1 MPEHH
6 QYVFIGSGVA
16 GVTAAKRLLEN
27 NPQTS
32 ILMLDA
38 GPEVKAKDRRFWWDY
53 LIFERKPYDFTYDI
67 PGQSITQGDINWGY
81 YGSRVMAY
89 GGSTV
94 HWGAWCLRYKP
105 EDFNL
110 FSNTGEGAD
119 WPINYED
126 LSPSSGNGPDYY
138 LEAEKFLSVCGDP
151 CETWNTEVRHH
162 RPYPRP
168 PFDWTAADGVM
179 IEAFKNCGIEPGKM
193 PIARYRKCMTT
204 GTCKYCPFGSRFSA
218 QYILDD
224 LRDEPSYQNFV
235 QRSNS
240 PVMKIIAG
248 DGKRIEA
255 IEVLDAA
262 SGEVKTITAD
272 TFIVCSGTYES
283 SKLLMRS
290 TSAGWP
296 NGLGNNHDLL
306 GRHIVSHSFLRVK
319 GSTPKNPEHWLQ
331 EYDFP
336 TLMSR
341 TYDSPAYQKDGK
353 IFIFK
358 NRVLPNTDVAKLM
371 MEGKSREEIDAILG
385 GPMEMEL
392 QAFYEE
398 KGQFRNRLTPL
409 PTKDRFGLPLTKI
422 EYQRDPRFVERA
434 TNRLKLM
441 NAVLEEMG
449 YKIESSGWDDPGG
462 HHATST
468 CRMGETP
475 EEGVT
480 DKDMKVFGTDNLY
493 VCSNAAFPSCTAVN
507 PTLTLTA
514 MSLRLGD
521 HLIQQANMGR
531 KSEHDYE
538 HTHTGSA

>member
-1 MPEHH
+1 MSEHH

-16 GVTAAKRLLEN
+16 GITVAKRLLEN
-27 NPQTS
+27 NPLTS

-38 GPEVKAKDRRFWWDY
+38 GPEVKAKDRRYWWDY
-53 LIFERKPYDFTYDI
+53 LITERKPYDFTYDI
-67 PGQSITQGDINWGY
+67 PGESITQGDINWGY
-81 YGSRVMAY
+81 VGSRVMAA
-89 GGSTV
+89 GGSTI
-94 HWGAWCLRYKP
+94 HWGAWCVRYKP

-110 FSNTGEGAD
+110 FTNTGEGAD

-126 LSPSSGNGPDYY
+126 LSPADGNGHDYY
-138 LEAEKFLSVCGDP
+138 LEAERYLSVCGDP
-151 CETWNTEVRHH
+151 QESWNQHMRGGQS
-162 RPYPRP
+162 YSRP
-168 PFDWTAADGVM
+168 PFPWTAADGVM
-179 IEAFKNCGIEPGKM
+179 IEGFEKCGIEPGKM

-204 GTCKYCPFGSRFSA
+204 GTCKYCPFGSRFNA
-218 QYILDD
+218 QYILDE
-224 LRDEPSYQNFV
+224 LKAEPKYEYFQ
-235 QRSNS
+235 QRCNS
-240 PVMKIIAG
+240 PVMKVIAG
-248 DGKRIEA
+248 EGSKIEA
-255 IEVLDAA
+255 IEYLDTKT
-262 SGEVKTITAD
+262 GHTKTITAD

-290 TSAGWP
+290 TAPQWP
-296 NGLGNNHDLL
+296 NGIGNNHDLL

-319 GSTPKNPEHWLQ
+319 GTTPTNPEHWVQ

-341 TYDSPAYQKDGK
+341 TYDSPEYQKDGK
-353 IFIFK
+353 IFMFK
-358 NRVLPNTDVAKLM
+358 NRVLPNTDIAKLM
-371 MEGKSREEIDAILG
+371 MAGKSRQEIDQILG
-385 GPMEMEL
+385 GPMELEL

-409 PTKDRFGLPLTKI
+409 KTRDRFGLPLTKI
-422 EYQRDPRFVERA
+422 EYERDPRFERRA
-434 TNRLKLM
+434 HSRLELM
-441 NAVLEEMG
+441 KNVFKAMDYEIV
-449 YKIESSGWDDPGG
+449 SSRWDDPGG

-475 EEGVT
+475 EHGVT

-521 HLIQQANMGR
+521 HLINQ
-531 KSEHDYE
+531 
-538 HTHTGSA
+538 TGSRPAQKEIETCLPMY